1 MFIRIFLCQSP
12 AITQGSDGDC
22 HLRTDAPAR
31 AAARGCTRGRSGP
44 RGGRRVSLERA
55 GVGRRQPRAERGMC
69 CLRGVWGRA
78 PRAPAGGRRC
88 VRTAVSSEAL
98 TGTFCSVLT
107 GVLPAGGCLS
117 VPQEITKVILT
128 PDSPCG
134 LSPPAGSSKPHRH
147 RGKVRGWDVVPRGRH
162 PPGASGP
169 ALWRPRRSATHG
181 WDPLALRGASLP

>member
-1 MFIRIFLCQSP
+1 MPLP
-12 AITQGSDGDC
+12 GPPHGAAHEGG
-22 HLRTDAPAR
+22 LAPGVAEES
-31 AAARGCTRGRSGP
+31 AWSGQ
-44 RGGRRVSLERA
+44 VS
-55 GVGRRQPRAERGMC
+55 GVGSPERSAACAACAGC
-69 CLRGVWGRA
+69 GARGRA

-88 VRTAVSSEAL
+88 VGTAVSSEAL

-147 RGKVRGWDVVPRGRH
+147 GGKVRGWDLVPQRRH

-169 ALWRPRRSATHG
+169 ALWRPRRCSDTRLG
-181 WDPLALRGASLP
+181 PSRP